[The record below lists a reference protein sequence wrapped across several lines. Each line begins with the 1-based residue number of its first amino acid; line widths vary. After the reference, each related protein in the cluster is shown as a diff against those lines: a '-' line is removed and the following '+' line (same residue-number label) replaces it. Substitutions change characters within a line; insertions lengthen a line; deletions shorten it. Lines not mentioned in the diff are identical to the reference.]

1 MRLGKVKH
9 TKQTGQTKKM
19 KKKTKYWTKRQ
30 ALKHINVTQK
40 DMETRLKKFRKI
52 VQRGLIKQRLLLA
65 KLKLKAQII
74 KP

>member
-30 ALKHINVTQK
+30 ALKHKCHTERHG
-40 DMETRLKKFRKI
+40 DETEKI
-52 VQRGLIKQRLLLA
+52 
-65 KLKLKAQII
+65 
-74 KP
+74 

>member
-1 MRLGKVKH
+1 MGKVKH
-9 TKQTGQTKKM
+9 TKQTGQTNKVKQ
-19 KKKTKYWTKRQ
+19 TKYWTKRQ